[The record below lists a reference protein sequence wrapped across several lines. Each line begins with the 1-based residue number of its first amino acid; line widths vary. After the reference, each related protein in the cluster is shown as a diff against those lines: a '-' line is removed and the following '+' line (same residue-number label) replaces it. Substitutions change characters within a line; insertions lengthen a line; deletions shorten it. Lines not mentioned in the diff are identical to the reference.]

1 MNMAE
6 YIMQILKSQI
16 VLMWSWGFNTPIAIE
31 DGLQFNVQGFKFKGI
46 VEVIYD
52 HATDLFNVQFVKDDE
67 VVNTIEGV
75 YVDQLV
81 ETIDN
86 YVERTDTY
94 FEDIEKEYSVKEE
107 N

>member
-6 YIMQILKSQI
+6 YIFTVLKTQII
-16 VLMWSWGFNTPIAIE
+16 IMWSWGFNSATAIE

-46 VEVIYD
+46 VKVIYD
-52 HATDLFNVQFVKDDE
+52 HAMDLFNVQFVKDDE
-67 VVNTIEGV
+67 VVNTIEGL

-86 YVERTDTY
+86 YVEKTENY
-94 FEDIEKEYSVKEE
+94 FEDIEKAYLTKE
-107 N
+107 